1 MKKDKMTKKIIFI
14 PLVVYFL
21 VDIIEIYSKDNYL
34 WIKVVLVMSII
45 IIGFYLKVIKGKK

>member
-1 MKKDKMTKKIIFI
+1 MKMDKMSKKIIFI